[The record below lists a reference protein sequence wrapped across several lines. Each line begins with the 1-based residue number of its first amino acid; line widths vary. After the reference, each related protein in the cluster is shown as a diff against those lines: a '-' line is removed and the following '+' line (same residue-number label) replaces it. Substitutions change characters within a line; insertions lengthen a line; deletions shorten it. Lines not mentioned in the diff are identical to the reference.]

1 MEILVQQVVSG
12 LATGGIY
19 GSVALALVMIYE
31 ATDIVNFAQGEMAMF
46 STYLSWSMLNAGV
59 PYWAAFLATLTIA
72 FVGGVLIERVVIRP
86 VEGAPVLTI
95 VIVCIGLLFILNSVA
110 GWIYSYIQKPFPS
123 PFPERPIRVGNI
135 FFGAHDIGA
144 LAVTMLM
151 LLFLYA
157 FFRFTPLGLAMRAAA
172 QNPVSSRLCGI
183 RVGWMLAIGWG
194 LAALVG
200 AVAGMMVAP
209 IVFLDPNMMS
219 GILIY
224 AFASA
229 TLGGF
234 TSPGGAVLGGLIVGV
249 IENLVGT
256 YVHFIGTELKLTV
269 ALAVILVVLLVRP
282 SGLFGR
288 AVVRR
293 V

>member
-1 MEILVQQVVSG
+1 
-12 LATGGIY
+12 
-19 GSVALALVMIYE
+19 
-31 ATDIVNFAQGEMAMF
+31 
-46 STYLSWSMLNAGV
+46 
-59 PYWAAFLATLTIA
+59 
-72 FVGGVLIERVVIRP
+72 
-86 VEGAPVLTI
+86 
-95 VIVCIGLLFILNSVA
+95 
-110 GWIYSYIQKPFPS
+110 
-123 PFPERPIRVGNI
+123 
-135 FFGAHDIGA
+135 
-144 LAVTMLM
+144 
-151 LLFLYA
+151 
-157 FFRFTPLGLAMRAAA
+157 MRAAA
-172 QNPVSSRLCGI
+172 QNPVSSRLCGV

-209 IVFLDPNMMS
+209 IVFLDPNMMA

-234 TSPGGAVLGGLIVGV
+234 TSPGGAVVGGLLVGV

-256 YVHFIGTELKLTV
+256 YVRFIGTELKLTV
-269 ALAVILVVLLVRP
+269 ALAIIIIVLVVKP

-288 AVVRR
+288 VVVRR

>member
-123 PFPERPIRVGNI
+123 PFPARPIRVGNI